1 MCSLFSQAISRIT
14 SFENV
19 EGKNLRFHTMYGIK
33 FSFSLVAC
41 MHVRVCV
48 VCVCVCVR
56 VCVHANAIYF
66 QVRPN
71 LAIDIM
77 TTEDKQ
83 QGKNKRLWMH
93 RRRYAE
99 TS

>member
-1 MCSLFSQAISRIT
+1 MESNFH
-14 SFENV
+14 SFP
-19 EGKNLRFHTMYGIK
+19 
-33 FSFSLVAC
+33 C
-41 MHVRVCV
+41 
-48 VCVCVCVR
+48 VCVCVCVCVCMR
-56 VCVHANAIYF
+56 ACVCVCMCVWYVCVCVCVCVHANAIYF